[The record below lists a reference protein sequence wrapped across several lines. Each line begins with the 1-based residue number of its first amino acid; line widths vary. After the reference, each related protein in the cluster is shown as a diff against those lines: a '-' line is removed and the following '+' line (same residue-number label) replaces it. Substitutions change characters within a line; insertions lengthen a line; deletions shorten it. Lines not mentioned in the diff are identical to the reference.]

1 MRLGIQSIKNSRVLA
16 TQVGS
21 ADSAGL
27 SDMRSTE
34 GITEEC
40 QPPQRHHLTLKVM
53 RKRLTTC
60 KSLASNVILPT

>member
-21 ADSAGL
+21 AD

-40 QPPQRHHLTLKVM
+40 QPPQRHHLTLKVAY
-53 RKRLTTC
+53 
-60 KSLASNVILPT
+60 ASDNF